1 MKGKILISSPSLLS
15 DMVFYK
21 SIILIVDETDQGHTG
36 FILNRPGGLFLIK
49 DNNSSF
55 GKKYEFNF
63 GGPVSQQTF
72 YITRNHNLY
81 NESLIIDDKLYWGN
95 NVQLIIDQVESG
107 KIDLEDVL
115 FFQGYS
121 GWESEQLNDEIENN
135 SWILTDRFDKNIF
148 NLTKKNSWSKVINEL
163 DNKYR
168 IWSNSPDDISLN

>member
-15 DMVFYK
+15 DMIFYK
-21 SIILIVDETDQGHTG
+21 SIILIVDETEEGHTG
-36 FILNRPGGLFLIK
+36 FILNRQGGIFLIK
-49 DNNSSF
+49 NKNNSF

-63 GGPVSQQTF
+63 GGPVSEHTF
-72 YITRNHNLY
+72 YIIRNHNIY
-81 NESLIIDDKLYWGN
+81 NESLVIDDNLYWGN
-95 NVQLIIDQVESG
+95 DVQLIIDKVEAG

-121 GWESEQLNDEIENN
+121 GWETEQLNDEIESN
-135 SWILTDRFDKNIF
+135 SWIVIDRLDKNVF
-148 NLTKKNSWSKVINEL
+148 DLREKNSWNKVINEL